1 MFNST
6 FIFTDKKAVGGT
18 FFDNQKELIR
28 SHNATLL
35 FCKTQLRLCLFF
47 ERIIYMKQN
56 MLTESP
62 TRTLLIFSLPIL
74 LGNLL
79 QQLYSVIDSIIVGNF
94 VSANALGSIG
104 NTMPIVFMV
113 ICISFGLSNGAS
125 ILIGQTV
132 GANNL
137 HRIKALSYS
146 SLFYAM
152 LIGIVLSIIF
162 IPNAM
167 NIVKL
172 INTPIELQQD
182 SAQYL
187 TIYFYG
193 LIFVF
198 GFNMISAIFRSLGD
212 SITPLIF
219 LIVASILNV
228 VLDLIFVLVFHMGVQ
243 GVAIATVLAQALAFI
258 LQIILFNRRLIKY
271 KTDNKK
277 IIELKSLIQLTRL
290 ALPTTSQEILISV
303 GIVLTQVLVNR
314 FGSQV
319 VSAYTITSKISEF
332 VMLPMIN
339 LGIGMTVF
347 TAQNVG
353 AFQFDRVKSAYIN
366 MLRITVSFGLVMAIL
381 VSLFANQIISLF
393 LGVNLTAEILEVG
406 RIYLYYSAFTFI
418 FMAILFP
425 AESLLKGAG
434 DIHMFLFIA
443 ITGSFTKILVALLL
457 IPYLGIQGVWFGIA
471 FGWFIET
478 VLTLYRY
485 RSNKWIDK
493 RLKGI

>member
-1 MFNST
+1 
-6 FIFTDKKAVGGT
+6 
-18 FFDNQKELIR
+18 
-28 SHNATLL
+28 
-35 FCKTQLRLCLFF
+35 
-47 ERIIYMKQN
+47 MKHN
-56 MLTESP
+56 MLTDSP
-62 TRTLLIFSLPIL
+62 TKTLIIFSLPIL

-79 QQLYSVIDSIIVGNF
+79 QQFYSIIDSIIVGNF

-132 GANNL
+132 GANSL
-137 HRIKALSYS
+137 HKIKTLSYS
-146 SLFYAM
+146 SVFYAM
-152 LIGIVLSIIF
+152 VVGVGLSLVF
-162 IPNAM
+162 VPNAM
-167 NIVKL
+167 NLVKI

-182 SAQYL
+182 SANYL
-187 TIYFYG
+187 SIYFLG
-193 LIFVF
+193 LVFIF
-198 GFNMISAIFRSLGD
+198 GFNMISSIFRSLGD
-212 SITPLIF
+212 STTPLLF
-219 LIVASILNV
+219 LIVASFLNII
-228 VLDLIFVLVFHMGVQ
+228 LDLVFVLVFQMGVQ
-243 GVAIATVLAQALAFI
+243 GVAIATVLAQALAFS
-258 LQIILFNRRLIKY
+258 LQVILFNRRLRKY
-271 KTDNKK
+271 HTDNKK
-277 IIELKSLIQLTRL
+277 IVELKSVLQLTRL

-314 FGSQV
+314 FGSEV
-319 VSAYTITSKISEF
+319 VSAYAITSKISEF

-366 MLRITVSFGLVMAIL
+366 MLKITLGFGIIMAIL
-381 VSLFANQIISLF
+381 VILFANSLITLF
-393 LGVNLTAEILEVG
+393 LGNNLTQEILEVG
-406 RIYLYYSAFTFI
+406 RTYLYYSAVTFI

-443 ITGSFTKILVALLL
+443 ITGSFTKILAALLL
-457 IPYLGIQGVWFGIA
+457 IPSFGVQGIWFGIA

-493 RLKGI
+493 RLKEI

>member
-1 MFNST
+1 
-6 FIFTDKKAVGGT
+6 
-18 FFDNQKELIR
+18 
-28 SHNATLL
+28 
-35 FCKTQLRLCLFF
+35 
-47 ERIIYMKQN
+47 MKHN
-56 MLTESP
+56 MLTDSP
-62 TRTLLIFSLPIL
+62 TKTLILFSLPIL
-74 LGNLL
+74 IGNLL
-79 QQLYSVIDSIIVGNF
+79 QQFYSIIDSIIVGNF

-125 ILIGQTV
+125 ILIGQIV
-132 GANNL
+132 GANSL
-137 HRIKALSYS
+137 HRIKTLGYS
-146 SLFYAM
+146 SVFYAM
-152 LIGIVLSIIF
+152 VIGIILSVIF
-162 IPNAM
+162 VPNAM
-167 NIVKL
+167 NLVKM
-172 INTPIELQQD
+172 INTPVELQQE
-182 SAQYL
+182 SALYL

-193 LIFVF
+193 LVFIF

-212 SITPLIF
+212 SVTPLIF
-219 LIVASILNV
+219 LIIASILNII
-228 VLDLIFVLVFHMGVQ
+228 LDLVFVLVFHLGVQ
-243 GVAIATVLAQALAFI
+243 GVAIATVLAQALAF
-258 LQIILFNRRLIKY
+258 LFQVILFNHRIRKY
-271 KTDNKK
+271 QTDNMK
-277 IIELKSLIQLTRL
+277 IIELKSILQLTRL

-319 VSAYTITSKISEF
+319 VSAYAITSKISEF

-366 MLRITVSFGLVMAIL
+366 MLKITLGFGFIMAII
-381 VSLFANQIISLF
+381 VSVFANSLITLF
-393 LGVNLTAEILEVG
+393 LGNNLTIEILEVG
-406 RIYLYYSAFTFI
+406 RTYLYYSSFTFI

-434 DIHMFLFIA
+434 DINMFLFIA
-443 ITGSFTKILVALLL
+443 ITGSFTKILAAIIL
-457 IPYLGIQGVWFGIA
+457 IPYFGVQGIWFGIA
-471 FGWFIET
+471 FGWFIEM

-493 RLKGI
+493 RLKEI

>member
-1 MFNST
+1 
-6 FIFTDKKAVGGT
+6 
-18 FFDNQKELIR
+18 
-28 SHNATLL
+28 
-35 FCKTQLRLCLFF
+35 
-47 ERIIYMKQN
+47 MKHN
-56 MLTESP
+56 MLTDSP
-62 TRTLLIFSLPIL
+62 TKTLIIFSLPIL

-79 QQLYSVIDSIIVGNF
+79 QQFYSIIDSIIVGNF

-125 ILIGQTV
+125 IIIGQTV
-132 GANNL
+132 GANSL
-137 HRIKALSYS
+137 HKIKTLSYS
-146 SLFYAM
+146 SVFYAM
-152 LIGIVLSIIF
+152 VVGVGLSLVF
-162 IPNAM
+162 VPNAM
-167 NIVKL
+167 NLVKI

-182 SAQYL
+182 SANYL
-187 TIYFYG
+187 SIYFLG
-193 LIFVF
+193 LVFIF
-198 GFNMISAIFRSLGD
+198 GFNMISSIFRSLGD
-212 SITPLIF
+212 STTPLLF
-219 LIVASILNV
+219 LIVASFLNII
-228 VLDLIFVLVFHMGVQ
+228 LDLVFVLVFQMGVQ
-243 GVAIATVLAQALAFI
+243 GVAIATVLAQALAFS
-258 LQIILFNRRLIKY
+258 LQVILFNRRLRKY
-271 KTDNKK
+271 HTDNKK
-277 IIELKSLIQLTRL
+277 IVELKSVLQLTRL

-314 FGSQV
+314 FGSEV
-319 VSAYTITSKISEF
+319 VSAYAITSKISEF

-366 MLRITVSFGLVMAIL
+366 MLKITLGFGIIMAIL
-381 VSLFANQIISLF
+381 VILFANSLITLF
-393 LGVNLTAEILEVG
+393 LGNNLTQEILEVG
-406 RIYLYYSAFTFI
+406 RTYLYYSAVTFI

-443 ITGSFTKILVALLL
+443 ITGSFTKILAALLL
-457 IPYLGIQGVWFGIA
+457 IPSFGVQGIWFGIA

-493 RLKGI
+493 RLKEI

>member
-1 MFNST
+1 
-6 FIFTDKKAVGGT
+6 
-18 FFDNQKELIR
+18 
-28 SHNATLL
+28 
-35 FCKTQLRLCLFF
+35 
-47 ERIIYMKQN
+47 MKHN
-56 MLTESP
+56 MLTDSP
-62 TRTLLIFSLPIL
+62 TKTLILFSLPIL

-79 QQLYSVIDSIIVGNF
+79 QQFYSIIDSIIVGNF

-132 GANNL
+132 GANSL
-137 HRIKALSYS
+137 HKVKTLSYS
-146 SLFYAM
+146 SVFYAM
-152 LIGIVLSIIF
+152 VVGIILSIIF
-162 IPNAM
+162 IPNTM
-167 NIVKL
+167 NLVRI

-182 SAQYL
+182 SANYL
-187 TIYFYG
+187 SIYFLG
-193 LIFVF
+193 LVFIF
-198 GFNMISAIFRSLGD
+198 GFNMISSIFRSLGD
-212 SITPLIF
+212 STTPLIF
-219 LIVASILNV
+219 LIVASVLNIM
-228 VLDLIFVLVFHMGVQ
+228 LDLVFVLVFQMGVQ
-243 GVAIATVLAQALAFI
+243 GVAIATVLAQALAFF
-258 LQIILFNRRLIKY
+258 LQVVLFNHRLKKY
-271 KTDNKK
+271 HTDNKK
-277 IIELKSLIQLTRL
+277 IIELKSVLQLTRL

-314 FGSQV
+314 FGPEV
-319 VSAYTITSKISEF
+319 VSAYAITSKITEF

-366 MLRITVSFGLVMAIL
+366 MVKITLGFGIIMAII
-381 VSLFANQIISLF
+381 VSVFANTLITLF
-393 LGVNLTAEILEVG
+393 LGNNLTPEILTVG
-406 RIYLYYSAFTFI
+406 RTYLYYSSVTFI

-434 DIHMFLFIA
+434 DIHTFLFIA
-443 ITGSFTKILVALLL
+443 ITGSFTKILAALLL
-457 IPYLGIQGVWFGIA
+457 IPYFGVHGVWFGIA

-493 RLKGI
+493 RLKEI